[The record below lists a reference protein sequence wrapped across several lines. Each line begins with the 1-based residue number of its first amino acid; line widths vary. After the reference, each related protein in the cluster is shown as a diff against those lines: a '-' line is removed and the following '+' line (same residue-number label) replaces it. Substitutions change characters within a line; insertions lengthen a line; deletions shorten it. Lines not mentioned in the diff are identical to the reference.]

1 MIVVVVIAL
10 NAASLKNGPTVP
22 QKFLEMKKE
31 YSDWLRKN
39 WRLPLQF
46 EGRNFSHSKDT
57 CYTVRKT
64 QSGWNQVHHA
74 KQTWSICVKAQT
86 IYL

>member
-1 MIVVVVIAL
+1 MIVVVVVIAL

-57 CYTVRKT
+57 CYTV
-64 QSGWNQVHHA
+64 
-74 KQTWSICVKAQT
+74 
-86 IYL
+86 IYLVFTYTSE